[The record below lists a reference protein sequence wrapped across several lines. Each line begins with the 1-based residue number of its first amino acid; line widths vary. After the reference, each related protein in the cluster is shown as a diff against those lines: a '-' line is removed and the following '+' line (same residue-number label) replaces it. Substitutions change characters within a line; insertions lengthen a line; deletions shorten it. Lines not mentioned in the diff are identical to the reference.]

1 MYCLPRVVASVCLT
15 CIFALGFATT
25 TQAQFTID
33 FGAGDFTQTPE
44 FNRLST
50 FDFSI
55 GINEPLAAGGV
66 YTNPNLSIVDYD
78 VFGILT
84 EPTPSNFSA
93 FNLQRTIVGDEFYT
107 HLLIRNVHSRA
118 ERSATIFAKQTTCL
132 TNVIKPRAGR
142 HEISLGF
149 AQY

>member
-66 YTNPNLSIVDYD
+66 YTNPNLPFMRSM
-78 VFGILT
+78 FFCEFL
-84 EPTPSNFSA
+84 ESSAQKPTN
-93 FNLQRTIVGDEFYT
+93 
-107 HLLIRNVHSRA
+107 
-118 ERSATIFAKQTTCL
+118 
-132 TNVIKPRAGR
+132 
-142 HEISLGF
+142 
-149 AQY
+149 